1 MSAGSGPV
9 GPGSLAS
16 VQDSLTCPNAA
27 RIYDYLLGGKDNL
40 EVDRRVAREVA
51 RVAPFIVESVR
62 ANRAFLRR
70 VVAFLA
76 REGVSQFLDLGTGL
90 PSAGNVHQVARRYR
104 PDARVVY
111 VDIDPVVLTHARA
124 LLVDDDQTTVA
135 AGDVRDPDAILAD
148 PVVRGHLDFTRP
160 VGVLM
165 VALLHFLRDQEDPAG
180 VVAAFRDALAPG
192 SFVVISQVADLPD
205 SPTGSPAEDPDRA
218 LATRQAARLYQELA
232 APLTLRS
239 REQIAA
245 LFDGL
250 VLVEPGLVTV
260 PEWRPPRVRPRRGR
274 ARVLPVLGGVGHLP
288 EAGDTW

>member
-1 MSAGSGPV
+1 MGAGGGPVGPV
-9 GPGSLAS
+9 GPGSLGA
-16 VQDSLTCPNAA
+16 VQELLACPNAA

-51 RVAPFIVESVR
+51 RVAPFVVESVR

-76 REGVSQFLDLGTGL
+76 REGISQFLDLGTGL
-90 PSAGNVHQVARRYR
+90 PSAGNVHQVAQRCR

-124 LLVDDDQTTVA
+124 LLVDDDRTTVV
-135 AGDVRDPDAILAD
+135 AGDVRDPDTILTD
-148 PVVRGHLDFTRP
+148 PVVRAHLDLTRP
-160 VGVLM
+160 TAVLM
-165 VALLHFLRDQEDPAG
+165 VALLHFLDDQEDPAG

-192 SFVVISQVADLPD
+192 SFVAISQVADLPD
-205 SPTGSPAEDPDRA
+205 SLVEDPGRV
-218 LATRQAARLYQELA
+218 LATRQAAKLYQELA
-232 APLTLRS
+232 TPRFTVRS
-239 REQIAA
+239 PEQIAA

-250 VLVEPGLVTV
+250 VLVEPGLVPV
-260 PEWRPPRVRPRRGR
+260 PAWRPPRARPPRAR

-288 EAGDTW
+288 VSGGAR